1 MCIDNQIFAHFRM
14 QEKKINNAI
23 NLLRR
28 HGYSVT
34 KLQKDETSKRV
45 LSAKKVLNETN
56 R

>member
-1 MCIDNQIFAHFRM
+1 MAIHNQIFEHFRM
-14 QEKKINNAI
+14 QEQKLKNAI

-45 LSAKKVLNETN
+45 LSAKSEI

>member
-1 MCIDNQIFAHFRM
+1 MAIHNQIFEHFRM
-14 QEKKINNAI
+14 QEEKLNKAI

-45 LSAKKVLNETN
+45 LSAKTVK
-56 R
+56 